1 LYPVYGDAALA
12 FGITPVIDQ
21 TIAGLVMK
29 VGGTLLLWA
38 VIAVTWFRWAA
49 DEERWDRIEKDLRTP
64 V

>member
-1 LYPVYGDAALA
+1 
-12 FGITPVIDQ
+12 
-21 TIAGLVMK
+21 
-29 VGGTLLLWA
+29 

>member
-1 LYPVYGDAALA
+1 
-12 FGITPVIDQ
+12 
-21 TIAGLVMK
+21 LVMK